1 MLVIVHDKILHFI
14 YIIFFKR
21 HKIYFYLQHNNFFIF
36 KTEILH
42 KESSPYTNI
51 LSLCPHVFQKHPKEI
66 KYFILIWLFL
76 SNIHDFALK
85 FEIGVCDTCI
95 SVHIVKK
102 NRKNV
107 QKYFFF
113 CF

>member
-1 MLVIVHDKILHFI
+1 M
-14 YIIFFKR
+14 
-21 HKIYFYLQHNNFFIF
+21 
-36 KTEILH
+36 
-42 KESSPYTNI
+42 
-51 LSLCPHVFQKHPKEI
+51 

-113 CF
+113 AFDKYQHVTHVFTYIYNGLFNYLYTNFISVA